1 MQRLKINQ
9 DIRTLSEIRTG
20 LASYIKQVHDT
31 KRPVI
36 ITQHGQGV
44 AVLLDA
50 CEYEAMQEK
59 IDLLTDIH
67 TSMDQIESGLG
78 VDHNIAK
85 KQILTR
91 VLR

>member
-9 DIRTLSEIRTG
+9 DIKTLSEIRTG

>member
-9 DIRTLSEIRTG
+9 DIKSLSEIRTG
-20 LASYIKQVHDT
+20 IEGFIKQVHDT

-36 ITQHGQGV
+36 ITRHGQGV
-44 AVLLDA
+44 AVFLDA
-50 CEYEAMQEK
+50 CEYESMQEK

-67 TSMDQIESGLG
+67 TSMEQIDSGLG

-85 KQILTR
+85 KKILTQ